1 MGENK
6 RGALTVRELIAEL
19 LNHDMDLPVL
29 FYTPAEEPDPS
40 EEGVVISDENTD
52 AITHVDSNNEG
63 VVLSCM
69 AVELIGR

>member
-29 FYTPAEEPDPS
+29 FYTPAEEPDPA

-69 AVELIGR
+69 AVDLVG